1 MSIQLADGQN
11 LKIIKPMTKAEIYD
25 KLENH
30 SCADGYCSTCDYLR
44 MEIDKIN
51 LEDQEPM
58 VAWHLAR
65 EKNIKHTEDM
75 L

>member
-1 MSIQLADGQN
+1 
-11 LKIIKPMTKAEIYD
+11 MTKAEIYD

-44 MEIDKIN
+44 MELDRIKH

-65 EKNIKHTEDM
+65 ENGKKGDEI